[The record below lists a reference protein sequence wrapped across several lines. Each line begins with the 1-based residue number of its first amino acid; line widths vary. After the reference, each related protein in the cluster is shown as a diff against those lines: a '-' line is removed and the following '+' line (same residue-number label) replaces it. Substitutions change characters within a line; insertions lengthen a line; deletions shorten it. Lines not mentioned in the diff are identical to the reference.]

1 MEVFNKRLA
10 KMHSYSVAGDCV
22 QYMAGYENYLMVFGN
37 NDLMYFK
44 NVDES
49 IHLLY
54 GESKNAYLKDERR
67 NKFPYSQIPEHIERV
82 SLFRKLIF
90 ANQIFD
96 FGKPYILM
104 FDGALAVVT
113 VFKVGEEALAYSK
126 QFAGKLSNE
135 RTRVITSKELEIY
148 LATGSLEQLDENDYN
163 NSFIFDNSGRL
174 YEPYAVNERLEQTS
188 FNNEKQR
195 QQRII
200 DDYIE
205 DKFQKNIK
213 LEKIAPF
220 IVTQKMM
227 IKFKQNGEI
236 KLDHFVIKYLQRG
249 EYEITLR
256 DELIPMESLSML
268 KLIEELPIIETMI
281 EPKISLKLN
290 RGITKEQLEK
300 EKVLIRT
307 KK

>member
-213 LEKIAPF
+213 LEEIESF
-220 IVTQKMM
+220 IVTKKLM

-236 KLDHFVIKYLQRG
+236 KIDYFIIKFLQKG
-249 EYEITLR
+249 KYEIAVTGL
-256 DELIPMESLSML
+256 PVTMESLSMI
-268 KLIEELPIIETMI
+268 KSNIELTSIKTMK
-281 EPKISLKLN
+281 EPKINSLLN
-290 RGITKEQLEK
+290 PHISKEQIENLH
-300 EKVLIRT
+300 
-307 KK
+307 